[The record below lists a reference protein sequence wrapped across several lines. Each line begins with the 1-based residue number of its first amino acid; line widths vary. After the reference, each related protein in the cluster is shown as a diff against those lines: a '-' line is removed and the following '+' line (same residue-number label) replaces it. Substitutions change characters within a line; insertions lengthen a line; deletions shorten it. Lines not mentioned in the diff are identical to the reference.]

1 MYSNK
6 SPLDQFI
13 IRNLFT
19 IKADLLGN
27 IQLSLTNIGLY
38 LMITTVII
46 FMLYILATNYNI
58 VIPNNWSLS
67 VESIYATVFSIVVNQ
82 INAKKGQMFFP

>member
-1 MYSNK
+1 MSVIYYKLHKLCIIYKKSKNMYLNH

-13 IRNLFT
+13 IRNLFS

-38 LMITTVII
+38 LMITTTII
-46 FMLYILATNYNI
+46 YFMYALSTNYDLTT
-58 VIPNNWSLS
+58 PNN
-67 VESIYATVFSIVVNQ
+67 
-82 INAKKGQMFFP
+82 

>member
-1 MYSNK
+1 MYMYKHIIIIGVCIYITMFLSH

-13 IRNLFT
+13 IRNLFS

-38 LMITTVII
+38 LIITTTII
-46 FMLYILATNYNI
+46 YFFFALTTNYNLTT
-58 VIPNNWSLS
+58 PNN
-67 VESIYATVFSIVVNQ
+67 
-82 INAKKGQMFFP
+82 

>member
-1 MYSNK
+1 MLTYLNQ
-6 SPLDQFI
+6 SPLDQFT
-13 IRNLFT
+13 IRNLFS

-38 LMITTVII
+38 LIITTIII

-58 VIPNNWSLS
+58 VTPNN
-67 VESIYATVFSIVVNQ
+67 
-82 INAKKGQMFFP
+82 

>member
-1 MYSNK
+1 MTYINK
-6 SPLDQFI
+6 SPLDQFT
-13 IRNLFT
+13 IRNLFS

-38 LMITTVII
+38 LLITTSLI

-58 VIPNNWSLS
+58 VTPNN
-67 VESIYATVFSIVVNQ
+67 
-82 INAKKGQMFFP
+82 